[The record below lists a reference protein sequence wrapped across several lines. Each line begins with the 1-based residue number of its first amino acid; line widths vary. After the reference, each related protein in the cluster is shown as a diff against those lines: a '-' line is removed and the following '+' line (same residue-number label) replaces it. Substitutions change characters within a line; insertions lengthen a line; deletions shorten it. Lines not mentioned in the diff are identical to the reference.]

1 MTPEEAI
8 ATVPVGWRFL
18 IERLYRQKP
27 ETCVILGVR
36 RHGGRLHCRTSPPPP
51 EYQAQVQAIERLSTR
66 TCEDCGCDGGRRREL
81 HGEPATLCESCHL
94 LRRFHAERK

>member
-1 MTPEEAI
+1 MTREEPI

-36 RHGGRLHCRTSPPPP
+36 RHGGRLQIRTSPPPP
-51 EYQAQVQAIERLSTR
+51 EYQAQLQAIACQRSPYTEPPGSGILSHPRSPNLSQQGRLY
-66 TCEDCGCDGGRRREL
+66 
-81 HGEPATLCESCHL
+81 
-94 LRRFHAERK
+94 